1 MKNNLKVIRAQK
13 RLTQEKLAG
22 MAGISRPA
30 LALIENEKT
39 VPDGE
44 TIAKLV
50 KALNMPADQIF
61 FELGVV

>member
-13 RLTQEKLAG
+13 AITQEQLARA
-22 MAGISRPA
+22 AGISRPT
-30 LALIENEKT
+30 LALIETEKT

-61 FELGVV
+61 FDLGVV